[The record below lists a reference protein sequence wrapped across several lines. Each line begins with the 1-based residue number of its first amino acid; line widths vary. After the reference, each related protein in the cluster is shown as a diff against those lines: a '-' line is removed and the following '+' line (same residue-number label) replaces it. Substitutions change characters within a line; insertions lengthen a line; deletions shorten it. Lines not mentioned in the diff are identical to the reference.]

1 MSLDPDNAVRTVFV
15 LLFCVPLVGCATTTT
30 TMYGNQSTR
39 DGTTITTTSSQ
50 VSGSTQGANYKASF
64 SSGGRPVSP
73 KAPGGY
79 VSASGNAAYV
89 LIGVVAFADLVNYL
103 RGDSR
108 PKPQPPGT
116 AISHTCSC
124 YGYQPLAA
132 GGE

>member
-1 MSLDPDNAVRTVFV
+1 
-15 LLFCVPLVGCATTTT
+15 
-30 TMYGNQSTR
+30 MYGNQSTGG
-39 DGTTITTTSSQ
+39 GTTITTTSSQ

-89 LIGVVAFADLVNYL
+89 LIGFVVVADLVRYF
-103 RGDSR
+103 RSDPQ
-108 PKPQPPGT
+108 PKPLAPGT

-124 YGYQPLAA
+124 YKK
-132 GGE
+132 EDVTSDK